1 MVMPVVRMLQYIS
14 GGRHDGRDWPDP
26 QRGDGE
32 IEVPDW
38 EAQDLI
44 AGRLAV
50 PAGGGAGSS
59 AAPAPQAEA
68 PAQYEPGA
76 GAAAE
81 SRQLPGH
88 PPEPEPGPVPEPEPE
103 PEPAAVAP
111 PEVSAVTEV
120 SPVAEVPGQ
129 PAAAAGVP
137 DAAGLPEPVAETVME
152 ELPDGPPNPH
162 DIKQR
167 WIDYA
172 VTRGE
177 DPVTARDMT
186 KADLMSKYGGRL

>member
-1 MVMPVVRMLQYIS
+1 MPVVRMLQYIS

-32 IEVPDW
+32 IEVPEW
-38 EAQDLI
+38 EARDLL

-68 PAQYEPGA
+68 PVQHEPGA
-76 GAAAE
+76 GAAAV
-81 SRQLPGH
+81 
-88 PPEPEPGPVPEPEPE
+88 PPEPAPVP
-103 PEPAAVAP
+103 P

-120 SPVAEVPGQ
+120 SPVAEVAGERQALPGTPPEA
-129 PAAAAGVP
+129 PAAVAGVP
-137 DAAGLPEPVAETVME
+137 DAAALPEPEPVAETVME
-152 ELPDGPPNPH
+152 ELPAGPPNPH

-167 WIDYA
+167 WVDYA

-177 DPVTARDMT
+177 DPEIARDMT